1 MMQKQI
7 VLTGK
12 QLVILETALN
22 ELRNRNIRSEGYL
35 VSLYWQE
42 EIYIVIFKDPSDAPN
57 LRGSG
62 NNMPS
67 FEVELD
73 EDGKVLRA
81 KFSR

>member
-35 VSLYWQE
+35 VSLYWQQ

-62 NNMPS
+62 SNMPS